1 MRVRRVKNQTAVD
14 AFINGGVI
22 AYPTEAVFG
31 IGCDP
36 DNDIALQRLLA
47 LKQRSPEKGLILL
60 AGDFS
65 QLLPYVDISQM
76 SEEQQS
82 IMLSRWPNGIT
93 QVLKKSNSISP
104 LLSGKFDSIA
114 VRVTD
119 QSDVVALCREVNR
132 PIVSTSAN
140 LSGLPPAVDWPSLD
154 PQLVVQLDYVI
165 KGATLGFDKPSTIID
180 VITGEEFRS

>member
-1 MRVRRVKNQTAVD
+1 MNNKSAID
-14 AFINGGVI
+14 AFNNGGII

-36 DNDIALQRLLA
+36 DNEEALQRLLL

-60 AGDFS
+60 ASDFS
-65 QLLPYVDISQM
+65 QLLPYVDTSDM
-76 SEEQQS
+76 SEEQLTT
-82 IMLSRWPNGIT
+82 MLSRWPNGIT
-93 QVLKKSNSISP
+93 QVLIKNKGISP

-119 QSDVVALCREVNR
+119 QPDVVALCSQVNR

-140 LSGLPPAVDWPSLD
+140 LSGLAPAITWQTLD
-154 PQLVVQLDYVI
+154 PQLTSQLDYVI

-180 VITGEEFRS
+180 VITGEQFRS